1 MCLLTNRIYPKKAK
15 RDIVVYKV
23 FLMQDENSDLLAPF
37 RQTKYPTG
45 TTEITAEED
54 IIKSTRQKR
63 LFKNRIVNEGYIHC
77 LDTHSTASYLAL
89 LMHINSYFKEFFE
102 KNGYDTVIWKCVI
115 PKGTLYFEDNG
126 NSEMEGSI
134 AAKKIRLEE
143 IYYSP
148 FEKSKAKK
156 LAYM

>member
-23 FLMQDENSDLLAPF
+23 FLMWGENSNLLAPF
-37 RQTKYPTG
+37 QQTVYPAG
-45 TTEITAEED
+45 TTEITAKED

-63 LFKNRIVNEGYIHC
+63 LFKNRIVNAGYIHC
-77 LDTHSTASYLAL
+77 MDTHFTANLLAFSI
-89 LMHINSYFKEFFE
+89 HIHPHFKEFFE
-102 KNGYDTVIWKCVI
+102 KNECDTVIWKCVI

-148 FEKSKAKK
+148 FKKSEAKN
-156 LAYM
+156 

>member
-1 MCLLTNRIYPKKAK
+1 MCLLTNRIYPKRAK

-37 RQTKYPTG
+37 QQTKYPTG
-45 TTEITAEED
+45 TTEITAKED

-63 LFKNRIVNEGYIHC
+63 LFKNRIVNAGYIHC
-77 LDTHSTASYLAL
+77 LDTHFTASLLAL
-89 LMHINSYFKEFFE
+89 RMHIHPNFKEFFE
-102 KNGYDTVIWKCVI
+102 KNGYNTVIWKCVI

-126 NSEMEGSI
+126 NSEMGGSI

-143 IYYSP
+143 IYYAP
-148 FEKSKAKK
+148 FKKSEVKN
-156 LAYM
+156 

>member
-23 FLMQDENSDLLAPF
+23 FLMWDENSNLLAPF
-37 RQTKYPTG
+37 RQTKYPAG

-54 IIKSTRQKR
+54 IIKSSRQKR
-63 LFKNRIVNEGYIHC
+63 LFKNRIVNTGYIHC
-77 LDTHSTASYLAL
+77 LDTHFAASYQAY
-89 LMHINSYFKEFFE
+89 LMHINPCFKESFE
-102 KNGYDTVIWKCVI
+102 KNTYDTVIWKCVI
-115 PKGTLYFEDNG
+115 PKGTFYFEDNG

-143 IYYSP
+143 IYCSP
-148 FEKSKAKK
+148 FKKSEAKN
-156 LAYM
+156 